1 MVLNLFKELKDTIEK
16 KLEKKKGKKCLTNRE
31 NMSKE
36 RDIIYFLKSINSVAK
51 STITE
56 IKKFTRE
63 MGRQDCERKVLY
75 TFLHNR
81 Y

>member
-1 MVLNLFKELKDTIEK
+1 MRNNLKR
-16 KLEKKKGKKCLTNRE
+16 KKGKKCLTNRE

-36 RDIIYFLKSINSVAK
+36 TDIIYFLKSINSAAK

-63 MGRQDCERKVLY
+63 MGGQDCERKVLY

>member
-36 RDIIYFLKSINSVAK
+36 RDIIYF
-51 STITE
+51 
-56 IKKFTRE
+56 
-63 MGRQDCERKVLY
+63 
-75 TFLHNR
+75 
-81 Y
+81 